1 MERDC
6 VISHGSLNFLREK
19 LFVNSDYYS
28 TTVCSSCG
36 LMGTGNV
43 CKNCSANPKLDKES
57 QIVPIRI
64 PYACKLMMQELMAM
78 GIAPRIEV
86 KKQ

>member
-1 MERDC
+1 
-6 VISHGSLNFLREK
+6 
-19 LFVNSDYYS
+19 
-28 TTVCSSCG
+28 
-36 LMGTGNV
+36 MGTGNV

-78 GIAPRIEV
+78 GIASRIEV